1 LETLAVKE
9 DLSEKL
15 LRLQQE
21 FHLRHGTPPNAV
33 LVPESRVKHFVD
45 AWTVATGAYHEP
57 AWIRKCLEQDRGNL
71 EAHGMVVLLS
81 ATAPDLM
88 VCIID

>member
-1 LETLAVKE
+1 VKE

-33 LVPESRVKHFVD
+33 LIPERRVQLFVD
-45 AWTVATGAYHEP
+45 GWTMSTGAYHEP
-57 AWIRKCLEQDRGNL
+57 SWIRKCLEEGRDNIV
-71 EAHGMVVLLS
+71 AHGMVCLLS
-81 ATAPDLM
+81 ATAEDLQ
-88 VCIID
+88 VSIID